1 MCAMQTVNID
11 SNDFAEIRS
20 RGYVYVDK
28 TAWFHRL
35 ATAEGRKMFFLA
47 RPLWLGKGENVY
59 NPVSINLTMA
69 NQKDEFELYWA
80 ETGKASFLM
89 NMLARGDVLAIDP
102 EKLENVSKAMLDV
115 SDLRKFPVVGMLFQ
129 TGYLTILDYN
139 KKTKR
144 LTLGIPNAV
153 GLSFN
158 DKTRQFKAGVA
169 ESVKLKV

>member
-1 MCAMQTVNID
+1 
-11 SNDFAEIRS
+11 
-20 RGYVYVDK
+20 
-28 TAWFHRL
+28 
-35 ATAEGRKMFFLA
+35 
-47 RPLWLGKGENVY
+47 
-59 NPVSINLTMA
+59 MA